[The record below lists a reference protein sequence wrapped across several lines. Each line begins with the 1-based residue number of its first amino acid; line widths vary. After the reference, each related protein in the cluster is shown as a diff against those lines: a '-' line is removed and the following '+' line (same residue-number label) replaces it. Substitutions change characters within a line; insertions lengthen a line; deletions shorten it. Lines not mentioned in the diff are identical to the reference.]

1 MSEAIHVKI
10 TTVLSNQ
17 GAFVK
22 DIQNIETV
30 LTHDTTVYEA
40 IKDAKAA
47 AITLAEAQGIEL
59 TDGMAISVLLR
70 FKEAVA

>member
-10 TTVLSNQ
+10 TTVLSQ

-47 AITLAEAQGIEL
+47 AITLAEEQGIEL
-59 TDGMAISVLLR
+59 TDGMEISVSLR